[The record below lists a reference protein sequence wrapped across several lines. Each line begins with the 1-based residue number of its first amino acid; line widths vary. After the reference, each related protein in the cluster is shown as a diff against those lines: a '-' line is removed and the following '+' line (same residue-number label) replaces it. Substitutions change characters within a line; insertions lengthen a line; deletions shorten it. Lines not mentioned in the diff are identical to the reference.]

1 MQQQKQCTQTTDL
14 AANQCGDDRQNCCFN
29 FFFWYIRYIH
39 IYYLVT
45 AKSCKYVFMLHTL
58 RFMCVGGQCPRC
70 RSRRSRLLRSSA
82 AALVSQ
88 GWGKLCLHD
97 FVGAQYFGRFIAIVI
112 ERKGKI
118 FTTWKVRNFAQ
129 HFSALKNIFFGFN
142 KARYIQM
149 NIYCTLNTF
158 NNAYTLRI
166 ITRFSKYVYLYSTTY
181 DTFS

>member
-1 MQQQKQCTQTTDL
+1 MHISAYYAIKEI
-14 AANQCGDDRQNCCFN
+14 QNCATTKAVHPNDRLGSTPMWRRQTKLLFQ
-29 FFFWYIRYIH
+29 FFFLYIH

-129 HFSALKNIFFGFN
+129 HFSALKNIFFCFFSFSH
-142 KARYIQM
+142 
-149 NIYCTLNTF
+149 CTFMLWSDLLT
-158 NNAYTLRI
+158 
-166 ITRFSKYVYLYSTTY
+166 
-181 DTFS
+181 